1 MPEIKPYLSI
11 VVPVYN
17 EAGNLEVLY
26 SKLVEVLTKLDFVY
40 EIIFVD
46 DGSADGT
53 FEVVK
58 NLNARNSSVRGY
70 SFSRNFGHQTALF
83 AGLTKSRGEL
93 VISMDGDMQHPPEMI
108 PSLIEKYEQGYD
120 IVNTRRVDA
129 ESTGWFKKLSSRWYY
144 KILNV
149 LSDVEIEPAAADFR
163 LMNRKSVDALNSL
176 PEAQRF
182 TRGLVGWMGFK
193 QAIIPY
199 QAAARHSGT
208 SKYTFFKMLRFGLD
222 GILSFSVKPL
232 RIAFYTGLFVSIA
245 ALFYAI
251 YAVIQFFLGSTVEG
265 WTSILVSVLFIGGVT
280 LLSLGVI
287 GEYIARIF
295 NEVRRRPMYF
305 FKDQVGEAT
314 TNNELKE
321 IKTESES
328 SKL

>member
-1 MPEIKPYLSI
+1 LPENKPHLSI
-11 VVPVYN
+11 VVPVFN
-17 EAGNLEVLY
+17 EVSNLEVLY
-26 SKLVEVLTKLDFVY
+26 DALDKVLGQLGKTY

-46 DGSADGT
+46 DGSSDAT
-53 FEVVK
+53 FEIIRK
-58 NLNARNSSVRGY
+58 LNSRNSAIRGF

-83 AGLTKSRGEL
+83 AGLSKSRGE
-93 VISMDGDMQHPPEMI
+93 VIISMDGDMQHPPALI
-108 PSLIEKYEQGYD
+108 PALIEKFEQGYD
-120 IVNTRRVDA
+120 IVNTKRIDA
-129 ESTGWFKKLSSRWYY
+129 ASTSWFKRLSSKWYY
-144 KILNV
+144 KILNA

-176 PEAQRF
+176 PETHRF

-193 QAIIPY
+193 QAIVPY
-199 QAAARHSGT
+199 QAAARHAGA

-232 RIAFYTGLFVSIA
+232 RIAFYTGLFVSFA
-245 ALFYAI
+245 ALL
-251 YAVIQFFLGSTVEG
+251 YAVYAVVQFFLGSTIEG

-305 FKDQVGEAT
+305 FKDQVDDQGID
-314 TNNELKE
+314 NKV
-321 IKTESES
+321 KPVSQSEETA
-328 SKL
+328 K